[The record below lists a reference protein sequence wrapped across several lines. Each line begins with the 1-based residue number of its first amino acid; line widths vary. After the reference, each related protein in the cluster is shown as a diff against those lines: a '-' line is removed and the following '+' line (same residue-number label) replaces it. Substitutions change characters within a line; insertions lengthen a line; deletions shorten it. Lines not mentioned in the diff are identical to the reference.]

1 MPNVKTKPIRR
12 PGAGPWLR
20 ARRWTF
26 PSNLISAWLFWTLT
40 CALAVTA
47 GIGVAYLGGPDSGT
61 ALETSAPV
69 RSSGVSDAPP
79 TEDDR
84 VVEYSAEPDHE
95 GDNDEP
101 AAGGGGLAEFEGT
114 AVQVLNASSD
124 DGVVASLAAR
134 LEEEGFRI
142 QVVEPA
148 ARIYQRTTVFWTPN
162 DGRAAAEALADRFG
176 WRTGP
181 KPSTLTDAIPV
192 HVVVGEDFAS

>member
-1 MPNVKTKPIRR
+1 VKTKPIRR
-12 PGAGPWLR
+12 PGAGRWLR

-26 PSNLISAWLFWTLT
+26 RSALLPTWLFWAVT

-61 ALETSAPV
+61 ALEMSAPV
-69 RSSGVSDAPP
+69 RSSGVSDAPA
-79 TEDDR
+79 TEGDR
-84 VVEYSAEPDHE
+84 VVEHSAEPD
-95 GDNDEP
+95 DEHDGGEP
-101 AAGGGGLAEFEGT
+101 PGGGGGLAEFEGT

-124 DGVVASLAAR
+124 DGAAASLASR
-134 LEEEGFRI
+134 LEDEGFRI

-176 WRTGP
+176 WRAGP
-181 KPSTLTDAIPV
+181 KPSTLTDSIPV
-192 HVVVGEDFAS
+192 HVVVGEDVAS